1 MTKKIAVLGNFP
13 PRQCGI
19 ATFTADLVGALANY
33 ERQASVFAV
42 AMNDAADG
50 YNYPEQVRFELAQT
64 DLLDYH
70 RTADFLNLQNV
81 EVVSVQHEFGIFG
94 GPAGSHLLTLLRELR
109 APVVTTL
116 HTVLEHPDAAQR
128 AVMDEL
134 GRRSERLVVMSE
146 LGRQFLGSI
155 YGIPSDKIDL
165 IPHGIPNVPF
175 TDANFYKDAF
185 NVEGKTVLL
194 TFGLLSPNKGLEHA
208 IRALPEIVAA
218 HPDVVYIILGATH
231 PHLLRHEGESYRLSL
246 QRLARALGV
255 EDHVVFYDRFVELDE
270 LLNFIGAADVYV
282 TPYTNREQITSGTL
296 AYALGAGK
304 AIVSTPYWYAEEL
317 LAEGRGVLTPFA
329 DPAALAE
336 NVLALLGNDAERH
349 AMRKRAYMHGRAM
362 VWSEVAARYTESFG
376 RARARWSGGSRP
388 ALPKPLSERPTE
400 FPPLELRHL
409 HHLTDDTGI
418 VQHALY
424 TVPNYAEGYTTD
436 DNARALIAGV
446 ELEGY
451 GDRDVRSPSARYLA
465 FLTYAFDPA
474 TRRFRNFM
482 SYDRRWLEAVGSEDA
497 HGRAVWALG
506 TVLGGS
512 HDANLRGVASHLF
525 EQALPETLSFTSP
538 RAWAFALLGVGS
550 YLERF
555 WRGPFGADRTVHAGR
570 ASGGALHRTEFSRL
584 GLVRAGSKLL
594 QRQTAARPDRGGRQ
608 SRTARAH
615 RIRPHYAAL
624 ADRPAAERRSPVV
637 CGQQRVFSAGR
648 GARRRVRSATRR
660 GARTG
665 VGVSGGAPR
674 HRRPGVAPRSAPRV
688 RVVFRRKR
696 PRLAALR
703 PAHRRL
709 PRRAPRRPRQS
720 ESGGRIDVGL
730 FVVALRTQG
739 GRSGAGTFF
748 RGCGCARV
756 RRRLSST
763 AWCEKRAASVALNA
777 ALRAVGNPAPLLEVF
792 RAVPPPL
799 HL

>member
-1 MTKKIAVLGNFP
+1 MTRAKIAVLGNFP

-19 ATFTADLVGALANY
+19 ATFTADLVGALAAHNR
-33 ERQASVFAV
+33 EASVFAV
-42 AMNDAADG
+42 AMNDAAEG
-50 YNYPEQVRFELAQT
+50 YSYPEQVRFELAQT

-146 LGRQFLGSI
+146 LGRHFLGTI
-155 YGIPSDKIDL
+155 YGIPRNKIDL
-165 IPHGIPNVPF
+165 IPHGIPDVPF

-317 LAEGRGVLTPFA
+317 LAEGRGVLIPFA

-336 NVLALLGNDAERH
+336 NVLALLANDAERH
-349 AMRKRAYMHGRAM
+349 AMRKRAYMYGRAM

-424 TVPNYAEGYTTD
+424 TVPNYSEGYTTD

-446 ELEGY
+446 RLESY
-451 GDRDVRSPSARYLA
+451 GDRDVRSLSARYLA

-506 TVLGGS
+506 AVLGGS

-525 EQALPETLSFTSP
+525 EQALPETLALTSP

-555 WRGPFGADRTVHAGR
+555 GGDRSAQTVQ
-570 ASGGALHRTEFSRL
+570 L
-584 GLVRAGSKLL
+584 
-594 QRQTAARPDRGGRQ
+594 
-608 SRTARAH
+608 
-615 RIRPHYAAL
+615 AL
-624 ADRPAAERRSPVV
+624 AE
-637 CGQQRVFSAGR
+637 
-648 GARRRVRSATRR
+648 
-660 GARTG
+660 
-665 VGVSGGAPR
+665 
-674 HRRPGVAPRSAPRV
+674 
-688 RVVFRRKR
+688 
-696 PRLAALR
+696 RLAALYQEQSTDDWGWFEPVLSYCNAKLPHALIAAGDSLGR
-703 PAHRRL
+703 RELTELGLTTLRWLTDQQLNGDHLSFVGNSGFFQQGGARAAFDQQPVEAHAQVSACLEAHRVSGDPVWLREAHRAFEWFLGENDLGL
-709 PRRAPRRPRQS
+709 PLYDPH
-720 ESGGRIDVGL
+720 SGGCRDGL
-730 FVVALRTQG
+730 HADRVNQNQG
-739 GRSGAGTFF
+739 AESTLAFL
-748 RGCGCARV
+748 
-756 RRRLSST
+756 LSLL
-763 AWCEKRAASVALNA
+763 E
-777 ALRAVGNPAPLLEVF
+777 LRAGAAVQAPFLE
-792 RAVPPPL
+792 AAGAL
-799 HL
+799 ESAAD